1 MARSDGGGAR
11 GAVGAVHA
19 QAVLAEGGELDD
31 QVERR
36 AELLS
41 EPREHAFGKVR
52 APSDGRGDFL
62 QVPLHGRRRPPGA
75 GGSADSRAGGSLAL
89 MTAAFRHRTRVRWAE
104 CDLQGVAF
112 YPHYLAWFDVAMTE
126 LWRAG
131 GLPYGEMIEGGADM
145 VVAEAGIRYRAP
157 ARFDEEIDLVATVR
171 RLGSTSIT
179 TWLRVERAEDGTLL
193 AEGELRHVC
202 VDPQRMEKRE
212 IPERVRAALA
222 PFSAEAE
229 RVA

>member
-1 MARSDGGGAR
+1 M
-11 GAVGAVHA
+11 
-19 QAVLAEGGELDD
+19 EGSISCKFCCT
-31 QVERR
+31 
-36 AELLS
+36 A
-41 EPREHAFGKVR
+41 
-52 APSDGRGDFL
+52 
-62 QVPLHGRRRPPGA
+62 GA
-75 GGSADSRAGGSLAL
+75 GRLVPAAGADSRAGGTLAL
-89 MTAAFRHRTRVRWAE
+89 MTAAAFRHRTRVRWAE

-112 YPHYLAWFDVAMTE
+112 YPHYLAWFDLAMTE

-145 VVAEAGIRYRAP
+145 VVAEAGIRYRAS

-202 VDPQRMEKRE
+202 VDPRRMEKRE